1 MDEQSESP
9 CDPRLLSVRM
19 VITDVD
25 GVLTDGSLIYADD
38 GSERKAFN
46 VRDGAG
52 IKYLLRSGIGVA
64 FLSGRTCRAVGH
76 RAKSLGVD
84 VCVTGAKYKLPAYE
98 RILADAGLTDAE
110 VCYIGDDLPDLPL
123 VRRAGFGVAVADAVE
138 EVRAE
143 ANYITQTP
151 GGKGAVRE
159 VAEAILRAQNKWTQV
174 TQRYYE
180 DSK

>member
-1 MDEQSESP
+1 MDEQPESP
-9 CDPRLLSVRM
+9 CDPRLLSVKM

-110 VCYIGDDLPDLPL
+110 VCYIGDDLPDIPPM
-123 VRRAGFGVAVADAVE
+123 RSAGFSVAVADAAA
-138 EVRAE
+138 EVREVA
-143 ANYITQTP
+143 AFVTRTC
-151 GGKGAVRE
+151 GGRGAVRE
-159 VAEAILRAQNKWTQV
+159 VAERILKAQGKWEGIMK
-174 TQRYYE
+174 RYLP
-180 DSK
+180 